1 MGLKKY
7 ADKLDDY
14 FSRLTLGKAKKKIK
28 ASHVETVIRKLKA
41 KKQQLQDEF
50 ERTVKESRK
59 SRLERKVLIANEHIK
74 RAEMLLSEIDSPAD
88 PGPKVDAE
96 GDIAPRD
103 E

>member
-14 FSRLTLGKAKKKIK
+14 FSRLTLGKAKKIK

-41 KKQQLQDEF
+41 KKQQLQDEI